1 MSNKL
6 GFTLAEVLI
15 TMSIIGVVAALTVPN
30 MVNNYQKEA
39 QTVQIRKAINDMT
52 NAVDLLIT
60 EEGKTKFSST
70 SVFTGKLPDGTPV
83 SGIENFINNHF
94 KVAQTTGGFAST
106 YKSIS
111 GESSAFSCNGSQF
124 VLANSN
130 ALCIKK
136 DANKKNLHII
146 IDTNAQDK
154 PNISGRD
161 LFAYYIDKDGK
172 ISADEDS
179 SEITNE
185 YGYVTGDDGT
195 GNGCTTS
202 TKGKFCLSVLSGNNW
217 KMTY

>member
-94 KVAQTTGGFAST
+94 KE
-106 YKSIS
+106 I
-111 GESSAFSCNGSQF
+111 
-124 VLANSN
+124 
-130 ALCIKK
+130 
-136 DANKKNLHII
+136 
-146 IDTNAQDK
+146 
-154 PNISGRD
+154 GR
-161 LFAYYIDKDGK
+161 AH
-172 ISADEDS
+172 
-179 SEITNE
+179 
-185 YGYVTGDDGT
+185 V
-195 GNGCTTS
+195 
-202 TKGKFCLSVLSGNNW
+202 
-217 KMTY
+217 